1 MCKCVR
7 DADLLDSL
15 KPHFTKNDVSTD
27 VEFKNGAVNLQCTR
41 FKTRIRSSKTQ
52 VRPILRV
59 LPLHYI

>member
-15 KPHFTKNDVSTD
+15 KPHFTKNDVSTNI
-27 VEFKNGAVNLQCTR
+27 EFRDGAVDLQCTR

-52 VRPILRV
+52 VRLILNV
-59 LPLHYI
+59 LPRHYV